1 MSAAPP
7 RRGDVLRIRDERWAV
22 AESTPYQNTTLITA
36 IGCDR
41 SNRGT
46 RARYLLPFEPFERL
60 PFVGTTQIVSPV
72 RWRRR
77 VRETLARVTPS
88 FLSLQAAAD
97 SDISILPY
105 QLEPALSVV
114 AGLAARILI
123 ADDVGLG
130 KTIQAGLI
138 VAEVLKRRGDARVL
152 VLCPAALREQWRSEL
167 IDRFHLAPVTLD
179 SASLQQSSPD
189 GVNPWSAHPLVL
201 TSTDYIKRPEVVR
214 ALEPLVWDLLIVDE
228 AHGIAGPSDRH
239 AAAALLAQRA
249 RTVVML
255 TATPHSGN
263 DEAFGRLASIG
274 DLESAFPLFV
284 FRRRRETVSGS
295 TGRRTR
301 WLMTRLSTAELEM
314 HRALM
319 AYVQRVWR
327 RPANP
332 AAILAMI
339 VLTRRACSSA
349 SALARTVER
358 RLALLF
364 TDASEEAQLALPLE
378 MPGSDDAEPGA
389 EIGAPGLDNA
399 NAERRALEEI
409 HTLAMRARGAECKLR
424 ALRRLLS
431 RSGESAIVFTEYRDT
446 LATLERELTGLGTCQ
461 LHGGLTNAERASV
474 IRRFTAGD
482 CRILLATDAASEGLN
497 LQARCRLVVHLE
509 VPWTP
514 TRIEQR
520 VGRVDRIGQSRT
532 VHQIVFVARDT
543 VEESRVADVARRTL
557 RAAAAL
563 DVVSSGAPAEAE
575 TAAYVIGD
583 GPFPAPSRTHVI
595 DSELVTTDLRQQ
607 AEAEAVRLRMARM
620 LAPAGDGSRPPSRRP
635 FATRGRR
642 VPREALL
649 ALWLEYADSEGQIVW
664 ETLAGVT
671 AEPLARLDDQAPLKG
686 CTGENAHFESSWT
699 FAEDRLARHLHQSH
713 NKLVTSIREAAA
725 LGLKRERAVAHGIER
740 RHARMAAQ
748 LIQGGL
754 FDRRAEREAATQ
766 RDLVHQALARCHA
779 RMAALEHLS
788 AASVTIRPAFAWLPW

>member
-7 RRGDVLRIRDERWAV
+7 RRGDILRIRDERWTV
-22 AESTPYQNTTLITA
+22 SESASYQDTTLITV

-46 RARYLLPFEPFERL
+46 RARYLLPYEPFERL
-60 PFVGTTQIVSPV
+60 PFVGTTQMVSPV

-77 VRETLARVTPS
+77 VRESLARATPS
-88 FLSLQAAAD
+88 FLSLQAAAG

-123 ADDVGLG
+123 ADAVGLG

-138 VAEVLKRRGDARVL
+138 AAEVLKRRDDARVL
-152 VLCPAALREQWRSEL
+152 VICPAALREQWRAEL
-167 IDRFHLAPVTLD
+167 IDRFHLTPVTLD
-179 SASLQQSSPD
+179 SASLQRASPA
-189 GVNPWSAHPLVL
+189 GANPWSAHSLVI

-214 ALEPLVWDLLIVDE
+214 ALEPMVWDLLIVDE
-228 AHGIAGPSDRH
+228 AHGVAGPSDRH
-239 AAAALLAQRA
+239 AATALLAQRA

-255 TATPHSGN
+255 TATPHSG
-263 DEAFGRLASIG
+263 DEEAFGRLASVG
-274 DLESAFPLFV
+274 DPESEFPLVV
-284 FRRRRETVSGS
+284 FRRRREMVSGS

-301 WLMTRLSTAELEM
+301 WLAIRLTTIELEM

-319 AYVQRVWR
+319 AYVRRVWR

-358 RLALLF
+358 RLALLS
-364 TDASEEAQLALPLE
+364 ASAPDEAQLALPLV
-378 MPGSDDAEPGA
+378 MPGSDDDEPGA
-389 EIGAPGLDNA
+389 EVGAPGLDDA
-399 NAERRALEEI
+399 NAERRALEDI
-409 HTLAMRARGAECKLR
+409 HALAMRARGSEGKLR
-424 ALRRLLS
+424 ALRRLLT
-431 RSGESAIVFTEYRDT
+431 RTVESAIVFTEYRDT

-461 LHGGLTNAERASV
+461 LHGGLTNAERAIV

-543 VEESRVADVARRTL
+543 VEQSRVADVSRRTL

-563 DVVSSGAPAEAE
+563 DAASPGVAAERE

-583 GPFPAPSRTHVI
+583 GPFPAPPRRDVI
-595 DSELVTTDLRQQ
+595 DSELVTADLRQQ

-620 LAPAGDGSRPPSRRP
+620 LAPVGDGRRPPSQRP

-642 VPREALL
+642 VPQEVLW
-649 ALWLEYADSEGQIVW
+649 ALWREYADAQGHPVW
-664 ETLAGVT
+664 ETLAAVT
-671 AEPLARLDDQAPLKG
+671 AETLTLPDRQAPAKG
-686 CTGENAHFESSWT
+686 SPREHMHVESGWA
-699 FAEDRLARHLHQSH
+699 FARDRLVRCLRQSDDT
-713 NKLVTSIREAAA
+713 LLAAIRESAA
-725 LGLKRERAVAHGIER
+725 LALRRERAVARGIER

-748 LIQGGL
+748 LVQGGL

-766 RDLVHQALARCHA
+766 RDLVDQALARCHL
-779 RMAALEHLS
+779 RMAVLERLN
-788 AASVTIRPAFAWLPW
+788 ATSVTIRPAFAWLPW